1 MELALQ
7 RLFMFIPRWEVKPAL
22 SWKYSSQNI
31 FPGNPVNIK
40 MQVSLMSHSC
50 VANLEVV
57 DPPSRSIAFRV
68 KRPVSWSLSYFPQC
82 IGIGKNIYCTW
93 NRCILWRSK
102 AWVFES
108 KKWKCGAWKWKVQ
121 QQILHGSC
129 HLHVL
134 LLARQRNSIFI
145 CNLLLNLPFPFMRIK
160 KHHYQCPGV
169 SWGGADLVLHKCS
182 STSGGDRCKT
192 SRHLDVQVQL
202 SQVMELSWQYVD
214 VRS

>member
-1 MELALQ
+1 
-7 RLFMFIPRWEVKPAL
+7 
-22 SWKYSSQNI
+22 
-31 FPGNPVNIK
+31 
-40 MQVSLMSHSC
+40 MSHSC

-82 IGIGKNIYCTW
+82 IGIEIAPGINSFSASCEDPRLEYLNPK
-93 NRCILWRSK
+93 S
-102 AWVFES
+102 ES
-108 KKWKCGAWKWKVQ
+108 AVAWKRKVQ
-121 QQILHGSC
+121 QQIVHGSC

-134 LLARQRNSIFI
+134 LLARQRNSIFL
-145 CNLLLNLPFPFMRIK
+145 CTLLLNLPFPVYEDK
-160 KHHYQCPGV
+160 KHHYQRPGV

-214 VRS
+214 IRS

>member
-1 MELALQ
+1 MRCKERWESSSEFFTGCTFQDLSRLSRPFKTFQDLSRFVKTFQDFSRTIDKLSNVYPRLDFSRPMELALQ

-82 IGIGKNIYCTW
+82 IGIEIAPGINSFSASCEDPRLKYLNPK
-93 NRCILWRSK
+93 S
-102 AWVFES
+102 ES
-108 KKWKCGAWKWKVQ
+108 AVAWKGKVQ
-121 QQILHGSC
+121 
-129 HLHVL
+129 
-134 LLARQRNSIFI
+134 
-145 CNLLLNLPFPFMRIK
+145 
-160 KHHYQCPGV
+160 
-169 SWGGADLVLHKCS
+169 
-182 STSGGDRCKT
+182 
-192 SRHLDVQVQL
+192 
-202 SQVMELSWQYVD
+202 
-214 VRS
+214 

>member
-1 MELALQ
+1 
-7 RLFMFIPRWEVKPAL
+7 
-22 SWKYSSQNI
+22 
-31 FPGNPVNIK
+31 
-40 MQVSLMSHSC
+40 MSHSC

-68 KRPVSWSLSYFPQC
+68 KRPVSWSLSYFPNALELAK
-82 IGIGKNIYCTW
+82 IYIAPGIDASCEDPRLEYLNPK
-93 NRCILWRSK
+93 S
-102 AWVFES
+102 ES
-108 KKWKCGAWKWKVQ
+108 AVAWKRKVQ
-121 QQILHGSC
+121 QQIVHGSC

-145 CNLLLNLPFPFMRIK
+145 CTLLLNLPFPFMRIK
-160 KHHYQCPGV
+160 KPHYQCAGV

-202 SQVMELSWQYVD
+202 SQVMELSWQYVHI
-214 VRS
+214 RSLTKLRIPLLVCVKISIFNLRLWRFPIVVLL

>member
-108 KKWKCGAWKWKVQ
+108 KKWKCGCLKRESATTNCSR
-121 QQILHGSC
+121 IMS
-129 HLHVL
+129 
-134 LLARQRNSIFI
+134 LACFAPGKAKK
-145 CNLLLNLPFPFMRIK
+145 LNLYMHFAFKSSVPIYEDK
-160 KHHYQCPGV
+160 KHHYQCAGV

-214 VRS
+214 IRS